1 MGLLPTRE
9 HTQGQLAHSSGRS
22 LAIRGITVAV
32 FDAIVLYAIIIL
44 ASNSSWT
51 LLALLGVSALLVNW
65 AYLSPR
71 TSAARWLTPGIILMA
86 IFVVFPVL
94 YTTYVSFTNWQTGS
108 VLTKDQVLDNLLA
121 RQTQSGEASE
131 SATMVVYRS
140 SPEVGG
146 GDLALLIDNDLIDPI
161 FAVPG
166 SDTPLGVD
174 VSGIDITS
182 PPSTLG
188 DFELLSRLQVTGE
201 AGRLEGAAIELD
213 DGRSA
218 QVETLS
224 SVAIRSSGQR
234 FSYDAASDTL
244 TDNQLGLACTSG
256 EGAFFC
262 DEVPIGEIA
271 AIDLQRS
278 ETITCSGSDDASTCD
293 NVPLFAIDGS
303 LPGWRQFIGP
313 DNYVDIANN
322 QSIRTPFL
330 RVLIWNIVFA
340 GISVFSTFALGLGL
354 ALALKDE
361 SMKGRAIYRS
371 IYILPYAIPGFLSI
385 LIWRGL
391 LNTEFGK
398 VNGFLGTFGLPNVD
412 WLGTTSGAMVA
423 VLFVNL
429 WLGFPYMFLITS
441 GALTSIPEDL
451 LEAARVDGAGPW
463 KAFRMIT
470 LPLLLVSTA
479 PLLIG
484 SFAFNFNNFILIFLL
499 TSGGPPLTGYD
510 VPVGSTDLL
519 ISFTFRL
526 AQAAGRGAQYGLASA
541 IVVIIFVVLAT
552 TSAMSFRLTKKLEE
566 IYDQ

>member
-1 MGLLPTRE
+1 MGRAKAREKQPSHLL
-9 HTQGQLAHSSGRS
+9 ASSGRS
-22 LAIRGITVAV
+22 MLIRGVAVAV
-32 FDAIVLYAIIIL
+32 FDAIVLYAFVIL
-44 ASNSSWT
+44 AANQSWT
-51 LLALLGVSALLVNW
+51 LMVLLGLSAVLVNW

-71 TSAARWLTPGIILMA
+71 TNAARWLTPGLVLMA

-94 YTTYVSFTNWQTGS
+94 YTSYVSFTNWQTGS

-121 RQTQSGEASE
+121 RQAQTGEASE
-131 SATMVVYRS
+131 PATLAVYRDA
-140 SPEVGG
+140 PNAGG
-146 GDLALLIDNDLIDPI
+146 GELALLFGSDALSPVFAVANGDPI
-161 FAVPG
+161 DVDL
-166 SDTPLGVD
+166 SGVD
-174 VSGIDITS
+174 VNS
-182 PPSTLG
+182 PPDTLG
-188 DFELLSRLQVTGE
+188 EFTLLSGLQVTGE
-201 AGRLEGAAIELD
+201 ASRLEGATVELS
-213 DGRSA
+213 DGRTA
-218 QVETLS
+218 EVETLT
-224 SVAIRSSGQR
+224 SVAIRSAGLR

-244 TDNQLGLACTSG
+244 TDIQLGLTCPSG
-256 EGAFFC
+256 EGAFYC
-262 DEVPIGEIA
+262 NDVPQEEVA

-278 ETITCSGSDDASTCD
+278 ETITCSNNRCD

-313 DNYVDIANN
+313 DNYVDIASNE
-322 QSIRTPFL
+322 SIRTPFL
-330 RVLIWNIVFA
+330 RVMIWNVIFA
-340 GISVFSTFALGLGL
+340 LVSVFSTFALGLGL

-361 SMKGRAIYRS
+361 SMKGRSFYRS

-391 LNTEFGK
+391 LNSEFGK
-398 VNGFLGTFGLPNVD
+398 VNGLLGTFGLPQVD
-412 WLGTTSGAMVA
+412 WLGTTTGAMVA
-423 VLFVNL
+423 VLVVNL

-451 LEAARVDGAGPW
+451 LEAARVDGAGAW
-463 KAFRMIT
+463 KSFRMIT

-499 TSGGPPLTGYD
+499 TGGGPPLTGYD

-526 AQAAGRGAQYGLASA
+526 AQAAGRGAQFGLASA
-541 IVVIIFVVLAT
+541 IVVIIFIVLAT